1 MRKQLHKKR
10 DSRAHHL
17 RVLAV
22 SVLLLVLGVFFL
34 VTTFGSRQFGPFHK
48 IMMEIVGP
56 VQKTV
61 TRTGWALGSIMHEY
75 IYSINNFFKHNDE

>member
-34 VTTFGSRQFGPFHK
+34 VTTFGSR
-48 IMMEIVGP
+48 
-56 VQKTV
+56 
-61 TRTGWALGSIMHEY
+61 
-75 IYSINNFFKHNDE
+75 